1 MKRLLTLLLAAA
13 LVFGFAPQRADAEQ
27 VKDTL
32 TIEQVRDF
40 TFTDVTQMMDA
51 FTITNKSPHIVHLT
65 IEVYDQAA
73 KTVLETMNVSID
85 AGAAPV
91 TVQARV
97 YKMLEKNGDIN
108 TYTFRIRSAHG
119 YRKNLYIAQK
129 LVITKDNVITYN
141 NYINTYYYHNTV
153 SSMGPRFRDV
163 TPELTDLWYMF
174 TPIDLTLQGRQT
186 FELIASNIY
195 VIGEVYVDVAG
206 DMVTVTYHN
215 YYDGKGGS
223 TESISQFLNFFN
235 AYVEVDI
242 PNDIPIKE
250 HEMPPTQFAFG
261 VPFSIS
267 QNLGGDANVLMF
279 VRNVVNYY
287 RFPTPTRE
295 FRRYYENNEENK
307 VRREHMLRMMDPIMT
322 VLPADTTGS

>member
-1 MKRLLTLLLAAA
+1 MKKLLTMLLAVA
-13 LVFGFAPQRADAEQ
+13 LVFGLMPGIANAT
-27 VKDTL
+27 VTDTL
-32 TIEQVRDF
+32 TIEQAKDF
-40 TFTDVTQMMDA
+40 TFTDISLMEDA
-51 FTITNKSPHIVHLT
+51 FTITNKSPHTVNLT
-65 IEVYDQAA
+65 IEAYDQADR
-73 KTVLETMNVSID
+73 VVVETINLAID

-97 YKMLEKNGDIN
+97 YKMLVNNGDLN
-108 TYTFRIRSAHG
+108 TYTYRIRSANG

-129 LVITKDNVITYN
+129 LVITKDNEITYN
-141 NYINTYYYHNTV
+141 QYINVYYYHNTV

-186 FELIASNIY
+186 FELIASNMY

-215 YYDGKGGS
+215 FYDGKGGT
-223 TESISQFLNFFN
+223 TETISEFLNFFN

-242 PNDIPIKE
+242 PNDIPVKE
-250 HEMPPTQFAFG
+250 HEMLPTMFAFG
-261 VPFSIS
+261 RPFSIT
-267 QNLGGDANVLMF
+267 QDLGGDANVLMF
-279 VRNVVNYY
+279 IRNVINYY

-295 FRRYYENNEENK
+295 FRRYYENNEENA
-307 VRREHMLRMMDPIMT
+307 VRRDHMLRMMDPIMT
-322 VLPADTTGS
+322 VLPETTEK